1 MFVIINFSYLSFLW
15 IYFIKLINKGAFL
28 LFKLSTPMKI
38 AICLI
43 LIGSI
48 NWGIIGIINIDIL
61 ATIFGVYS
69 YISRIIYILIGLS
82 GIYLS
87 YYILNYIFE
96 KKNKR

>member
-1 MFVIINFSYLSFLW
+1 M
-15 IYFIKLINKGAFL
+15 
-28 LFKLSTPMKI
+28 FKLSTPMKI

-82 GIYLS
+82 GIYLL

>member
-1 MFVIINFSYLSFLW
+1 M
-15 IYFIKLINKGAFL
+15 
-28 LFKLSTPMKI
+28 FKLSTPMKI

-87 YYILNYIFE
+87 YYILYYILE

>member
-1 MFVIINFSYLSFLW
+1 M
-15 IYFIKLINKGAFL
+15 
-28 LFKLSTPMKI
+28 FKLSTPTKI

>member
-1 MFVIINFSYLSFLW
+1 M
-15 IYFIKLINKGAFL
+15 
-28 LFKLSTPMKI
+28 FKLSTPMKI

>member
-1 MFVIINFSYLSFLW
+1 M
-15 IYFIKLINKGAFL
+15 
-28 LFKLSTPMKI
+28 FKLSTPMKI

-87 YYILNYIFE
+87 YYILYYIFE

>member
-1 MFVIINFSYLSFLW
+1 
-15 IYFIKLINKGAFL
+15 
-28 LFKLSTPMKI
+28 MKI
-38 AICLI
+38 AIFFV

-82 GIYLS
+82 GIYIS
-87 YYILNYIFE
+87 YFILNYIFQ
-96 KKNKR
+96 KKS